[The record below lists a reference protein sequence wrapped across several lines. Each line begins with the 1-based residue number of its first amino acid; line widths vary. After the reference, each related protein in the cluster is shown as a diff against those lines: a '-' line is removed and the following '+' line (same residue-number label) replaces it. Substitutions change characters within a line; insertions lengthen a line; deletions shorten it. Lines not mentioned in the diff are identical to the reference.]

1 MGAPSNSL
9 VKDFATST
17 DSPVRHIYVH
27 IPFCHQICPYCS
39 FYKHKPGALANRAF
53 VSALLVELDQRLR
66 VDIEVRP
73 ETIYFGGGTPT
84 LLATGLLNRLLDG
97 FAERLDLSCVR
108 EWTVEANPA
117 TFDLEKMRMLKAGGV
132 TRISLGVQSWVPKT
146 LELLGRDHSPAEAE
160 AAFHIIR
167 EAEMPA
173 VNIDL
178 MFSNPGEP
186 LDSWQ
191 QTLEKTI
198 SLAPDHISAYNLNYE
213 EDTPFFDRLSSGEFS
228 TDSDDDADF
237 FHLAIERLEAVG
249 FCHYEISNYA
259 QPGFESVHN
268 RAYWNGADYLGLG
281 PSAVSTINDRRWTNL
296 ADTAGYVASVE
307 SGTAIDTNVEL
318 LSQDQRRTEAIALQ
332 LRTVDGLDKKWLS
345 HETTNPETLAN
356 LIDEDLVKWQD
367 DRLVLTRTGRPMVD
381 SIATYLL

>member
-1 MGAPSNSL
+1 MGAPPDNL
-9 VKDFATST
+9 AT
-17 DSPVRHIYVH
+17 DSTSDTDSVVRHIYVH

-53 VSALLVELDQRLR
+53 VSALLAELDQRLSSG
-66 VDIEVRP
+66 IQVRP

-84 LLATGLLNRLLDG
+84 LLATGLLSRLLDG
-97 FAERLDLSCVR
+97 FADKLDLSAIR

-117 TFDLEKMRMLKAGGV
+117 TFDLEKIRTLKAGGV
-132 TRISLGVQSWVPKT
+132 TRISLGVQSWVPGT

-160 AAFHIIR
+160 AAFEILR
-167 EAEMPA
+167 EAEIPA
-173 VNIDL
+173 ANIDL

-186 LDSWQ
+186 LESWQ
-191 QTLEKTI
+191 HTLEKTI
-198 SLAPDHISAYNLNYE
+198 ALAPDHISAYNLNYE
-213 EDTPFFDRLSSGEFS
+213 EDTPFFERLNSGEFS
-228 TDSDDDADF
+228 ADSDNDADF
-237 FHLAIERLEAVG
+237 FHQAIARLEGAG
-249 FCHYEISNYA
+249 FRHYEISNYA

-307 SGTAIDTNVEL
+307 SGAAFDTENEQ
-318 LSQDQRRTEAIALQ
+318 LSSEQRRTEAIALQ
-332 LRTVDGLDKKWLS
+332 LRTTDGLEKKWLS
-345 HETTNPETLAN
+345 NDADDSRSLTIL
-356 LIDEDLVKWQD
+356 LDEGLVKWHG
-367 DRLVLTRTGRPMVD
+367 DRLVLTATGRPMVD

>member
-1 MGAPSNSL
+1 MGAPSNFPAND
-9 VKDFATST
+9 VAINIGKA
-17 DSPVRHIYVH
+17 VRHIYVH

-53 VSALLVELDQRLR
+53 VSSLLAELDRRLKTG
-66 VDIEVRP
+66 IEVRP

-84 LLATGLLNRLLDG
+84 LLATGLLQRLLDG
-97 FAERLDLSCVR
+97 FAGRLDLSAVR

-117 TFDLEKMRMLKAGGV
+117 TFDLEKVRMLKTGGV
-132 TRISLGVQSWVPKT
+132 TRISLGVQSWVPDT

-160 AAFHIIR
+160 AAFHILR

-178 MFSNPGEP
+178 MFSNPGEA
-186 LDSWQ
+186 LESWQ
-191 QTLEKTI
+191 HTLEKTI
-198 SLAPDHISAYNLNYE
+198 ALAPDHISAYNLNYE
-213 EDTPFFDRLSSGEFS
+213 EDTPFFERLSRGEFS

-237 FHLAIERLEAVG
+237 FHQAIEHLEAAG
-249 FCHYEISNYA
+249 FHHYEISNYA
-259 QPGFESVHN
+259 RPGFESVHN

-307 SGTAIDTNVEL
+307 SGTAFDTDIEL
-318 LSQDQRRTEAIALQ
+318 LSRDQRRTEAIALQ
-332 LRTVDGLDKKWLS
+332 LRTVDGLEKKWLGNES
-345 HETTNPETLAN
+345 TNPRALAD
-356 LIDEDLVKWQD
+356 LLDEGLVKWRR
-367 DRLVLTRTGRPMVD
+367 DRLVLTRVGRPMVD

>member
-1 MGAPSNSL
+1 MGAPSNFPAND
-9 VKDFATST
+9 VAINIGKA
-17 DSPVRHIYVH
+17 VRHIYVH

-53 VSALLVELDQRLR
+53 VSSLLAELDRRLKTG
-66 VDIEVRP
+66 IEVRP

-84 LLATGLLNRLLDG
+84 LLATGLLQRLLDG
-97 FAERLDLSCVR
+97 FAGRLDLSAVR

-117 TFDLEKMRMLKAGGV
+117 TIALAKVRTLKTGGV
-132 TRISLGVQSWVPKT
+132 TRISLGVHSWVPDT

-160 AAFHIIR
+160 AAFHILR

-178 MFSNPGEP
+178 MFSNPGEA
-186 LDSWQ
+186 LESWQ
-191 QTLEKTI
+191 HTLEKTI
-198 SLAPDHISAYNLNYE
+198 ALAPDHISAYNLNYE
-213 EDTPFFDRLSSGEFS
+213 EDTPFFERLSRGEFS

-237 FHLAIERLEAVG
+237 FHQAIEHLEAAG
-249 FCHYEISNYA
+249 FHHYEISNYA
-259 QPGFESVHN
+259 RPGFESVHN

-307 SGTAIDTNVEL
+307 SGTAFDTDIEL
-318 LSQDQRRTEAIALQ
+318 LSRDQRRTEAIALQ
-332 LRTVDGLDKKWLS
+332 LRTVDGLEKKWLGNES
-345 HETTNPETLAN
+345 TNPRALAD
-356 LIDEDLVKWQD
+356 LLDEGLVKWRR
-367 DRLVLTRTGRPMVD
+367 DRLVLTRVGRPMVD